1 MTESSTSGDTADG
14 QRPHPRVW
22 VGPAVVV
29 SLLMSLL
36 ATMYLA
42 YVVDPAK
49 HMHDFPV
56 AVVNQDQ
63 GDMLGGHVTNVGQQV
78 SDALV
83 EHIPADKVDLQVL
96 GMAETQKKL
105 DDGTLYG
112 AIVIPSDFTHRLAI
126 FSAASVAYDDVGRP
140 TITVITNPPVGSF
153 AASMV
158 RTIAENALGQTN
170 QTIGTQ
176 LTTMMQ
182 TQIQSGSGQAPAMAG
197 LSRLMLAEPVE
208 LVVAP
213 NHPLPPGTGDGLV
226 AFLYTLLVLLGGF
239 TGAMVIN
246 GMVDS
251 SLGFAPT
258 ELGPWYFHV
267 PRARI
272 TRLRTLM
279 LKWSI
284 IVGIAPIVAGI
295 YMGVAHWLGTP
306 IDRPLAL
313 FLYSTMAIIAV
324 GVTALSILA
333 VFGTTGLLINLVL
346 FVVLGLPTSGGTVPI
361 EAIPERLVWLARFE
375 PMHQAY
381 LGIRAILYFNAEV
394 DSGLGRAVWMTLIG
408 LAIGLVLGAT
418 ATRYYDHKGLHRKP
432 TDATVAEVMDSVA
445 A

>member
-1 MTESSTSGDTADG
+1 MTESSTSGDTAGG

-126 FSAASVAYDDVGRP
+126 FSAASVAYDDVSRP
-140 TITVITNPPVGSF
+140 TITVITNPRVGSF

-158 RTIAENALGQTN
+158 RTIAENAIGQTN

-182 TQIQSGSGQAPAMAG
+182 TQIQSGSQAPMAG

-226 AFLYTLLVLLGGF
+226 AFLYTLLVLLAGF

-251 SLGFAPT
+251 SLGFAPA
-258 ELGPWYFHV
+258 ELGPWYSHV
-267 PRARI
+267 PRAQI
-272 TRLRTLM
+272 SRLRTLM

-284 IVGIAPIVAGI
+284 MVGIAPIVASI

-313 FLYSTMAIIAV
+313 FLYSTMSIIAV

-333 VFGTTGLLINLVL
+333 VFGTMGLLINLVL
-346 FVVLGLPTSGGTVPI
+346 FVVLGLPTSGGTIPI
-361 EAIPERLVWLARFE
+361 EAIPEPLVWLARLE
-375 PMHQAY
+375 PMHQVY
-381 LGIRAILYFNAEV
+381 LGIRAILHFNAEAG
-394 DSGLGRAVWMTLIG
+394 SGLGRAVWMTLIG
-408 LAIGLVLGAT
+408 LTIGLVLGAT